1 MPLLRSLR
9 HRIERLGTYP
19 SLFLVAVPLAIV
31 EPLKLAV
38 LFIAGDGHWI
48 TGTITMIC
56 AYAVSLFVAHWV
68 FGIVK
73 PKLMKLPWFAAS
85 WNWLANVWRRV
96 TAWFGFG
103 GRRPELSRAEP
114 VAPPRV
120 QRCRASS
127 ASRP

>member
-1 MPLLRSLR
+1 MQVLPSLR
-9 HRIERLGTYP
+9 HRIERLRPYP
-19 SLFLVAVPLAIV
+19 SLLLVAVPLAIV

-73 PKLMKLPWFAAS
+73 PKLMTLPWFAAA
-85 WNWLANVWRRV
+85 WNWLARVWRKLSG
-96 TAWFGFG
+96 WFGFG
-103 GRRPELSRAEP
+103 GRRKQAWRNEA
-114 VAPPRV
+114 
-120 QRCRASS
+120 C
-127 ASRP
+127 